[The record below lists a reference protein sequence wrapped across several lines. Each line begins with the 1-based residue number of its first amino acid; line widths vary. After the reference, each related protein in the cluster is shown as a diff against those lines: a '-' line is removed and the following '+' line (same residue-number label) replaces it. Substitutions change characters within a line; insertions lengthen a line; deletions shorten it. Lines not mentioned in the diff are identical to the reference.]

1 MEDIIK
7 YLRDMTEKGDQKAKE
22 LLDLHEYHE
31 DEMFIVVAQ
40 HRIKRLDQS
49 LLISDKWTAHDDI
62 KDARKCYNKHI
73 KRDSCYTASICRVVD
88 SSTDYF
94 TIHLA

>member
-7 YLRDMTEKGDQKAKE
+7 YLRDMTKRGDQRAKE
-22 LLDLHEYHE
+22 LLDLHDYHE

-40 HRIKRLDQS
+40 HQIKMLDQS
-49 LLISDKWTAHDDI
+49 LKISDTWTSHDDI

-73 KRDSCYTASICRVVD
+73 KHDSCYTASICRIVD

-94 TIHLA
+94 TIHLK

>member
-1 MEDIIK
+1 MEDIIE
-7 YLRDMTEKGDQKAKE
+7 YLREMTERGDQKAKE

-40 HRIKRLDQS
+40 HRIDRGHTLEY
-49 LLISDKWTAHDDI
+49 SDSWTSHDDI
-62 KDARKCYNKHI
+62 KDARECYNKHI
-73 KRDSCYTASICRVVD
+73 IDDSCYTASICRVVD